1 MKLRDT
7 LCIGMSLAPTWLRDE
22 GWRRPGSGIEG
33 LFSAEFALDIARRS
47 EAAHLDFVFRPD
59 THSLPVPVMETSFG
73 FASLDSVLMMA
84 ALVQGTSRIGL
95 VPTISTTFAHPYPTA
110 RQLMSL
116 HWMSQGRAGCNIVT
130 ALQGQQNFGLTEMP
144 SSADRYARAGE
155 FVTAMQALW
164 QSFPS
169 EALRIDRATGQFAD
183 TALIRPADHH
193 GAAFDIEG
201 PLNIPAFPGPHI
213 PMMQAGASAGGIAL
227 AGQMAEMVFAQTL
240 TRQDALAARQALS
253 RAAKTAGRAP
263 RDVRLL
269 PGLSLYLADSRA
281 EARDLFEANH
291 ARVDRPARLARLRE
305 ATGLDLT
312 AWPGDRP
319 VRCADL
325 PAVPPPSRF
334 PTYGALLR
342 ELIAQEELTVDRLLA
357 RPELLASVHWQII
370 GTVEDAFQTISH
382 WFETGAIDGFVA
394 VPGGAP
400 RSMHLTLE
408 QLVPR
413 LAEAGLFRKRY
424 TNSTLTGHL
433 AEG

>member
-22 GWRRPGSGIEG
+22 GWRRPDSGIEG
-33 LFSAEFALDIARRS
+33 LFSAEFALDIARRA

-95 VPTISTTFAHPYPTA
+95 VPTISTTFGHPYPTA

-144 SSADRYARAGE
+144 SSAERYARAGE
-155 FVTAMQALW
+155 FVAAMQALW
-164 QSFPS
+164 QSFPA

-213 PMMQAGASAGGIAL
+213 PMMQAGASAGGVAL

-240 TRQDALAARQALS
+240 TLQDALAARQALS
-253 RAAKTAGRAP
+253 RAAEAAGRAP
-263 RDVRLL
+263 GTCACCRGSASTWPTAAPRRAIFSRPIM
-269 PGLSLYLADSRA
+269 PGSTAPPGWPGCARRRA
-281 EARDLFEANH
+281 LTWPPGPGIDPCAPPICPPYR
-291 ARVDRPARLARLRE
+291 RPRASPPTGPCCARL
-305 ATGLDLT
+305 
-312 AWPGDRP
+312 
-319 VRCADL
+319 
-325 PAVPPPSRF
+325 SR
-334 PTYGALLR
+334 R
-342 ELIAQEELTVDRLLA
+342 RI
-357 RPELLASVHWQII
+357 
-370 GTVEDAFQTISH
+370 
-382 WFETGAIDGFVA
+382 
-394 VPGGAP
+394 
-400 RSMHLTLE
+400 
-408 QLVPR
+408 
-413 LAEAGLFRKRY
+413 
-424 TNSTLTGHL
+424 
-433 AEG
+433 